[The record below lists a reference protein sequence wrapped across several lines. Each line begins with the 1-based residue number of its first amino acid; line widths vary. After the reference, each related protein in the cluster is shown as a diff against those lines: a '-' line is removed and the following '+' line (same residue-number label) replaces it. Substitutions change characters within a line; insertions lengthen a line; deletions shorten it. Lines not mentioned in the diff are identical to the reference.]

1 MATKKSWIKRKER
14 YGISGFKNPKERIKK
29 ISINTRLALAKPEV
43 KERITIARRKR
54 KEKYGYINS
63 PETRRRLS
71 LALKGRKCPW
81 NQKTIRVAN
90 KGSFKKGHEVP
101 EYWKEAV
108 RKNRINQIFPMK
120 DSSIERK
127 IQKFLSLLHV
137 EFYTHKYI
145 SEINHSYQCDIFI
158 PKQKGIKQK
167 MIIETDGC
175 YWHGC
180 SICNFPTTENIK
192 KAMGRDKIRTKE
204 LTDKGFKVLRLWEH
218 NIKKMELNNFREII
232 FSRNQIGKL

>member
-1 MATKKSWIKRKER
+1 MTTKEAWIKRKER
-14 YGISGFKNPKERIKK
+14 YGKSGCKNPEERKLK
-29 ISINTRLALAKPEV
+29 ISINTKLALAKPEV

-90 KGSFKKGHEVP
+90 KGSFKKGHEVL
-101 EYWKEAV
+101 ESWREAV
-108 RKNRINQIFPMK
+108 KKNRINQIFPMK
-120 DSSIERK
+120 DSSIEVK
-127 IQKFLSLLHV
+127 LQKFLTEVHI

-158 PKQKGIKQK
+158 PKQIGIKQK
-167 MIIETDGC
+167 TIIEADGC

-180 SICNFPTTENIK
+180 NKCNK
-192 KAMGRDKIRTKE
+192 KIMDWTKKRRILDNQRTKE
-204 LTDKGFKVLRLWEH
+204 LIEKGFKVLRLWEH
-218 NIKKMELNNFREII
+218 DIKTIELNDFKEII
-232 FSRNQIGKL
+232 RRIK